1 VRNGHLFCGRVRGE
15 KRGGR
20 KAGPRKATIGGMEM
34 ARAEASVVINRPVD
48 EVFAYVD
55 DIGNA
60 SQWQSYVLEVE
71 QTSEG
76 PKGVGTTERGVMQFL
91 GRRIEW
97 AAEITEHEPNRR
109 IKDKITAGPMLVEHS
124 ITLEPV
130 EDGTRLTLV
139 AEGETGGFFR
149 LAEPIVARMFQRDVE
164 ANLANLKDILEAQA

>member
-1 VRNGHLFCGRVRGE
+1 
-15 KRGGR
+15 
-20 KAGPRKATIGGMEM
+20 M
-34 ARAEASVVINRPVD
+34 ARAEASVVINRSLD

-60 SQWQSYVLEVE
+60 SQWQSYVLESE

-97 AAEITEHEPNRR
+97 TSEITEHELNR
-109 IKDKITAGPMLVEHS
+109 KIREKVTAGPMLVEHS

-149 LAEPIVARMFQRDVE
+149 LAEPIVVRMFQRDVE
-164 ANLANLKDILEAQA
+164 ANLANLKDILEAGT

>member
-1 VRNGHLFCGRVRGE
+1 
-15 KRGGR
+15 
-20 KAGPRKATIGGMEM
+20 M

-76 PKGVGTTERGVMQFL
+76 PKGVGTTERGAMQFL
-91 GRRIEW
+91 GRRIEF

-130 EDGTRLTLV
+130 EVGTRLTLV

-149 LAEPIVARMFQRDVE
+149 LAEPIVARIFQRDVE
-164 ANLANLKDILEAQA
+164 ANLANLKDILEAQAEAGT

>member
-1 VRNGHLFCGRVRGE
+1 
-15 KRGGR
+15 
-20 KAGPRKATIGGMEM
+20 
-34 ARAEASVVINRPVD
+34 
-48 EVFAYVD
+48 
-55 DIGNA
+55 
-60 SQWQSYVLEVE
+60 
-71 QTSEG
+71 
-76 PKGVGTTERGVMQFL
+76 VMQFL

-130 EDGTRLTLV
+130 GDGTRLTLV

-164 ANLANLKDILEAQA
+164 ANLANLKDILEAQAEAGT